1 VLKRQKR
8 KSLNSGKSNI
18 DVREQNNKNSIKN
31 FLRLMIRYITDFL
44 ILKTHIKN
52 RRGAMEVG
60 INADDGI
67 NESYKGAKSAFN
79 EALKKSDNEVKIY
92 GTDVPS
98 IGLAKTIGFRIR
110 LEKRAEGNI
119 EIELEPFKSK
129 NKSGVILRAI
139 KVREKRKGWI
149 ARRHPLFWHLRR

>member
-1 VLKRQKR
+1 
-8 KSLNSGKSNI
+8 
-18 DVREQNNKNSIKN
+18 
-31 FLRLMIRYITDFL
+31 MIRDIHDFFNIKKHYL
-44 ILKTHIKN
+44 KN

-60 INADDGI
+60 INADEGI
-67 NESYKGAKSAFN
+67 NESYKGAKNAFD

-110 LEKRAEGNI
+110 SEKRAEGNI

-129 NKSGVILRAI
+129 NKSGVVLRAI
-139 KVREKRKGWI
+139 KVREKGKGWI
-149 ARRHPLFWHLRR
+149 ARRHHFFWHQRR